1 MRRRASSLAFLSLVA
16 ILPLLIGACT
26 TATETPSA
34 SASPSPQRTADI
46 RRTKLDIT
54 YSALTEGDVHK
65 VSSKKVLEGA
75 IAALVAES
83 KRTGGKGEFPA
94 MEFQDVS
101 EQVLPDFKR
110 FADAA
115 AGFAALNPQLSP
127 DRFADVAIQGMI
139 TTSPDCHTYYVTKDQ
154 AVIRSRPEPTSG
166 GGPQMPSGGASL
178 GGPDQAGL
186 TGTVLPNGVAYI
198 TFREFTVNAS
208 YKITDEVKK
217 VMTKALGLGA
227 TSWLFDLR
235 GNVGG
240 FDADTLAAFFL
251 PDGAAMLQ
259 ITSRVG
265 IAGSTHAIGQY
276 RLPDSYQ
283 LPVAIILNDRGG
295 SAPEVFAADLKEN
308 GRATIVGRQSIG
320 CLGSTSITNMT
331 DGSELAVVSTEFVG
345 AKTGFKYNNVGVPP
359 DVAASDA
366 EAVSKA
372 IEVLTTKR
380 P

>member
-1 MRRRASSLAFLSLVA
+1 MRRLALLALV
-16 ILPLLIGACT
+16 PLLVGACT
-26 TATETPSA
+26 TATQTPPGG
-34 SASPSPQRTADI
+34 SASPSAQRTADI

-54 YSALTEGDVHK
+54 YTALTEGDVHK

-94 MEFQDVS
+94 LELQDVS
-101 EQVLPDFKR
+101 EQVLPDFKK

-115 AGFAALNPQLSP
+115 AGFATLNPQMSP
-127 DRFADVAIQGMI
+127 DRFADVAIGGMI
-139 TTSPDCHTYYVTKDQ
+139 TTTPDCHTYYVTKDQ
-154 AVIRSRPEPTSG
+154 TVIRSRPEPTSG
-166 GGPQMPSGGASL
+166 TGPQMPSGGTSL

-198 TFREFTVNAS
+198 TFREFMVNAT
-208 YKITDEVKK
+208 YKITDEVQKT
-217 VMTKALGLGA
+217 MTKALAAGA

-251 PDGAAMLQ
+251 PDGATMLQ

-265 IAGSTHAIGQY
+265 VAGSTRAIGQY
-276 RLPDSYQ
+276 RLPDRYQ

-295 SAPEVFAADLKEN
+295 SGPEVFAADLREN

-320 CLGSTSITNMT
+320 CLGSTSIANMS

-366 EAVSKA
+366 EAVTKA
-372 IEVLTTKR
+372 IGVLTKK